1 MICLYKNIAKTSNEL
16 DVMKNNLFLEFE
28 KPINVNSI
36 DNIKKSKN
44 SSITNRI
51 NNSIDEVINEIVLD
65 LINTNSFLLCS
76 KNIPEMVKSC
86 KKFFQDTQFGTFEY
100 VQKTGMSIFK
110 VEHTAGING
119 TLFLKKFFEKI
130 FEVVLKG
137 FSFYVISN
145 ENYVCVMFR

>member
-1 MICLYKNIAKTSNEL
+1 LYKNLEKTSNDL
-16 DVMKNNLFLEFE
+16 VVIKNNLFLEFE
-28 KPINVNSI
+28 KPINVNTI
-36 DNIKKSKN
+36 DNTKKSKN
-44 SSITNRI
+44 STIISRI

-65 LINTNSFLLCS
+65 LINTNSFLLGS
-76 KNIPEMVKSC
+76 KNIPEIVKAC
-86 KKFFQDTQFGTFEY
+86 EKFFHDSCFGTFEY

-130 FEVVLKG
+130 FEVVLSG

-145 ENYVCVMFR
+145 ENHVCVMFR